1 MSEGIGL
8 IKLKLWN
15 KNMKEMKKYKTL
27 EILVYCCF
35 ISISLFSCGD
45 KEDDITPEAP
55 AKNYFAADANA
66 TDDESLLRKE
76 FYKNNGCYL
85 LFNDT
90 LRHDSIGVKPN
101 GEIIYKT
108 ETVDVPYVM
117 SSLSSY
123 AYKYTY
129 IKDIDQK
136 KSAVAFLE
144 KYILPHLSTKLRPYS
159 WLLVNSI
166 TKYAVQDNTY
176 TYDSE
181 QESVL
186 GNRATA
192 IAMGTVFDMDEDDV
206 KQFAKELSAS
216 ILAKKVSIQADNIT
230 TSFTKFSNSLYEKG
244 ATVMPDDDDSNMALM
259 QENGFI
265 CPNDSWGFTFYGQF
279 PTKAEDEEAFAKL
292 VVEKDEQE
300 VRDMYNNDTIIQ
312 KYLAMRQI
320 ILNLGYIF

>member
-1 MSEGIGL
+1 
-8 IKLKLWN
+8 
-15 KNMKEMKKYKTL
+15 MKEMKTMKIFETL
-27 EILVYCCF
+27 IYC
-35 ISISLFSCGD
+35 SVLSLSLASCAD
-45 KEDDITPEAP
+45 SESDITPEAP
-55 AKNYFAADANA
+55 EKNYFAVDDNA
-66 TDDESLLRKE
+66 TDEESILRRQ
-76 FYKNNGCYL
+76 FYKDNGCYL
-85 LFNDT
+85 LYNDT
-90 LRHDSIGVKPN
+90 LRNDSIGKKAN
-101 GEIIYKT
+101 GEVIYKT
-108 ETVDVPYVM
+108 ETVDLPYVM
-117 SSLSSY
+117 SSLSSF

-129 IKDIDQK
+129 IKDIDKK
-136 KSAVAFLE
+136 KSAVAFIE

-166 TKYAVQDNTY
+166 TKYAIQDNKY

-192 IAMGTVFDMDEDDV
+192 IAIGTVFDMDEDDV

-230 TSFTKFSNSLYEKG
+230 ASFTKFSNSLYDTY
-244 ATVMPDDDDSNMALM
+244 ATVMPNDDDSNMALM
-259 QENGFI
+259 QEKGFI
-265 CPNDSWGFTFYGQF
+265 CPNDSWGFTLYGQF

-300 VRDMYNNDTIIQ
+300 VRDMYNNETIIQ